1 MRYILVIE
9 LFQQQI
15 VVDRIK
21 RLLKV
26 NQQSPNS
33 PTLVKRSLPL
43 MSHGYQ
49 CVGGRTLSPTAKLIA
64 IKCWLQD

>member
-1 MRYILVIE
+1 MRYILVVE

-33 PTLVKRSLPL
+33 PTLVKHLEQNETKTRAATC
-43 MSHGYQ
+43 Q
-49 CVGGRTLSPTAKLIA
+49 ICLIY
-64 IKCWLQD
+64 LVVSS

>member
-21 RLLKV
+21 RLLEV
-26 NQQSPNS
+26 NQQSSNS
-33 PTLVKRSLPL
+33 PTLVKHSLT
-43 MSHGYQ
+43 MI
-49 CVGGRTLSPTAKLIA
+49 T
-64 IKCWLQD
+64 